1 MTLHQLTRA
10 VPFRRLVLML
20 LALFMG
26 GVASVACAQTFDGV
40 PVLRVG
46 APLDGRLVVAVTQ
59 VLEDPDGTL
68 ELADVP
74 QARGWR
80 AGPPDAYAFGFSD
93 AVFWARLGLHNGS
106 DVPRRL
112 VFDLGHS
119 RQDHATWY
127 ELRAE
132 DLGISHT
139 GDRQPF
145 AEREVVATNI
155 AHLLEMAPGERLD
168 LYIRLE
174 AQGMFEAMP
183 MRVYDEQT
191 FYEAQSWRKVVL
203 SLFHGGLLA
212 LGLYNLLLFISTRT
226 LAFGLYTF
234 YIGCFLAWSFTFHGH
249 AFQHL
254 WPNAPSF
261 NHHFLTVSTSW
272 AFGSF
277 MLFAIA
283 YLRLRENIDRW
294 LLRLVQ
300 CLALANF
307 LVLVPAFTTG
317 YATGAAIGHVVGMVS
332 ALTVMGIGIYLLWQ
346 GNRQARFFV
355 AAFTLLIIG
364 VAAYILQIIALVP
377 TNWFTT
383 WGLQIGSGIEVLLL
397 ALGLADSLNVMKADK
412 LKAEREARAM
422 EQALNATL
430 EQQIAERTNALEMA
444 TLRLS
449 EMAIID
455 DMTGAY
461 NRRHFNAFC
470 SDSLAAHR
478 RKDNVA
484 FCIFDIDRFKAFND
498 LYGHQAGDGALR
510 DIAHAVQEALQR
522 HGDALFRLGGEEFG
536 VLFSAK
542 SEEQAFQFIDEMRE
556 TIELLG
562 IVHED
567 SPEGVVT
574 ASFGVVWWHS
584 VAVAELT
591 PELMYA
597 AADEVLYRAK
607 REGRNRVVVEARPLA
622 AQIAAGGS

>member
-20 LALFMG
+20 LALLTG
-26 GVASVACAQTFDGV
+26 LAASAACAQTFDGV

-46 APLDGRLVVAVTQ
+46 APLDGRLIVAVTQ
-59 VLEDPDGTL
+59 VLEDAEGRL

-74 QARGWR
+74 QAKGWR

-93 AVFWARLGLHNGS
+93 SVFWARLGLHNVS
-106 DVPRRL
+106 EVPRRL

-127 ELRAE
+127 ELRAHE
-132 DLGISHT
+132 LDINHT

-145 AEREVVATNI
+145 LQRQVPADSI
-155 AHLLEMAPGERLD
+155 AHALELAPGERLD

-174 AQGMFEAMP
+174 SHGLFEAMP
-183 MRVYDEQT
+183 MRIYDEPAFHQ
-191 FYEAQSWRKVVL
+191 AQSRKKLLL
-203 SLFHGGLLA
+203 SLYHGGLIALA
-212 LGLYNLLLFISTRT
+212 LYNLLLFISTRT

-234 YIGCFLAWSFTFHGH
+234 YLGCFVTWSFTFQGH

-254 WPNAPSF
+254 WPNAPYF
-261 NHHFLTVSTSW
+261 NNHFLTASASW

-283 YLRLRENIDRW
+283 YLKLREAIPLW
-294 LLRLVQ
+294 LLRFVQ
-300 CLALANF
+300 LLMVLNF
-307 LVLVPAFTTG
+307 LVLVPAFTTD
-317 YATGAAIGHVVGMVS
+317 YATGAGIGHVVGMLS
-332 ALTVMGIGIYLLWQ
+332 ALTVMGIGIYLLWR
-346 GNRQARFFV
+346 GNRPARFFV
-355 AAFTLLIIG
+355 AAFALLVVG
-364 VAAYILQIIALVP
+364 VAAYILQIVAMVP
-377 TNWFTT
+377 TNWLTS

-397 ALGLADSLNVMKADK
+397 ALGLADSLNVMKMEK

-430 EQQIAERTNALEMA
+430 EQQVAERTNALEMA
-444 TLRLS
+444 RLRLS
-449 EMAIID
+449 EMEIID

-478 RKDNVA
+478 RQDNVA
-484 FCIFDIDRFKAFND
+484 FCMFDIDRFKAFND
-498 LYGHQAGDGALR
+498 LYGHQTGDLALC

-542 SEEQAFQFIDEMRE
+542 SVDQAFQFIEEMRE

-562 IVHED
+562 IAHAG

-597 AADEVLYRAK
+597 TADQVLYRAK

-622 AQIAAGGS
+622 AEAAAGGS